1 MGCRIGFRY
10 QVLEKWHRQEV
21 SHDNMGE
28 LQSTHIANENSF
40 TLYFSVPHAIRV
52 FSLEIASTCPHHT
65 PFKALAKL
73 SVELILCTRMSLSP
87 RVFEDENVKG
97 GVEYVQGG
105 VRCVKVRTYVQ

>member
-40 TLYFSVPHAIRV
+40 TLYCSVPHAIRV

-87 RVFEDENVKG
+87 RVL
-97 GVEYVQGG
+97 
-105 VRCVKVRTYVQ
+105 RTKMLRVGLSMCRVG